1 MSEASKAAEKFA
13 YTDVK
18 QLLIDGVI
26 PSDAGTLEI
35 AEYSHSAGARALLEW
50 ARSKRV
56 VCGDW
61 QETVVTM
68 EDLESYFA
76 EEKK

>member
-50 ARSKRV
+50 AKAQV
-56 VCGDW
+56 PNPD
-61 QETVVTM
+61 T
-68 EDLESYFA
+68 EDEWFLELLQSYFA